1 MTGAMAVKGLVLRI
15 GAVVVAMALVAGV
28 LLTVTREEPLRLS
41 AMFNDTTGLYVGND
55 VRVLGVGVGEVK
67 AVKPSGRSVRVD
79 MEFPEGTE
87 IPANAQAAIMQSSLV
102 TDRFVE
108 LTPAYREGEQIR
120 SGTVLPLSRTRNPA
134 NLDEMV
140 RAVDQ
145 LIVALGDP
153 RTGGSDIGQLLDVS
167 AKNLSGQGRFVQEA
181 LRAAQGAMDAIDGN
195 EPDLEKITTNLDSLV
210 GALARRDT
218 MIRRLSTN
226 VTQSTSMLA
235 GQRVQLRQLVGEL
248 ADLVG
253 TVTTFV
259 RRNRGDLK
267 TTLTR
272 SRSLL
277 STLAANQKD
286 MANTLDLLPLVGQ
299 NIWQAYDPKT
309 ERLRIRIDMRNTGPL
324 SATARSQLCK
334 AYGLPAC
341 DQLTNP
347 DETGALDPIFKML
360 SDTFPSGIPGVTQ

>member
-1 MTGAMAVKGLVLRI
+1 VTRALAARGTALRI
-15 GAVVVAMALVAGV
+15 GGAVVGLALVAG
-28 LLTVTREEPLRLS
+28 LLLNLDRDEPLRVS

-55 VRVLGVGVGEVK
+55 VRVLGVDVGEVK
-67 AVKPSGRSVRVD
+67 AVRPSGRSVRVD

-108 LTPAYREGEQIR
+108 LTPAYRQGEQIR

-140 RAVDQ
+140 RAVDE

-153 RTGGSDIGQLLDVS
+153 RTGGSDVGQLLDVG
-167 AKNLSGQGRFVQEA
+167 ARNLSGQGRFIQEA
-181 LRAAQGAMDAIDGN
+181 LKSAQGAMDAIDGN
-195 EPDLEKITTNLDSLV
+195 EADLEAITTNLDSLV
-210 GALARRDT
+210 GALAKRDAL
-218 MIRRLSTN
+218 IRRLSTN

-248 ADLVG
+248 AELVG

-272 SRSLL
+272 SRSVL
-277 STLAANQKD
+277 STLAANHKD
-286 MANTLDLLPLVGQ
+286 MADTLDLLPLVGQ
-299 NIWQAYDPKT
+299 NIWRAYDPKT
-309 ERLRIRIDMRNTGPL
+309 KRLRIRIDMRNTGPL
-324 SATARSQLCK
+324 SATARSQLCR
-334 AYGLPAC
+334 AYGLPNC

-347 DETGALDPIFKML
+347 DETGALDPIFRML
-360 SDTFPSGIPGVTQ
+360 SDQFPSGLPGVTP